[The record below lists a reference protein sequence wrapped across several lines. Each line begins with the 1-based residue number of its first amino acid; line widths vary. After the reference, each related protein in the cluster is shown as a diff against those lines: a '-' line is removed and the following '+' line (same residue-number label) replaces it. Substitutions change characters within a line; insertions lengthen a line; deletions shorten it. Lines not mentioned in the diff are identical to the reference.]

1 MGAMMGQAVDARSLP
16 VLPFGAFTLRPFAG
30 DQLMLV
36 RVEAPAGAKT
46 PPHAHPQEPMCL
58 VSSGRLRFRI
68 GDAERMLGPFEAIH
82 IPSGME
88 HEAGALE
95 AVVFYDIFHPVRE
108 DYLEWV
114 AASDECA

>member
-30 DQLMLV
+30 DRLMLV

>member
-68 GDAERMLGPFEAIH
+68 GDEERMLGPFEAIH

-95 AVVFYDIFHPVRE
+95 AVVFYDLFHPVRE